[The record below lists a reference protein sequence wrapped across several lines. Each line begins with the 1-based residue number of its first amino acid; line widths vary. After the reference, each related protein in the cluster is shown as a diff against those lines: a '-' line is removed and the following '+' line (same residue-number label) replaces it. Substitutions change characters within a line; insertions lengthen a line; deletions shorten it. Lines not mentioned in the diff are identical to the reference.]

1 MGNYIVFISVF
12 FPHYTLFNCSTSSKV
27 QEKLKKTLISVWKNN
42 VNTSPCYTKRNT
54 YRGIFCS
61 YSSSGIC
68 QHHPNV
74 LTTQNHNEKIRNY
87 LAIKLNCLKDNEVK
101 FESHEDFLTRFINEG
116 LVPKGLQLMLLDQL
130 ELNQLLVTMI
140 RFC

>member
-12 FPHYTLFNCSTSSKV
+12 FPHYTLFNFSSSSKV
-27 QEKLKKTLISVWKNN
+27 QEKLKKTLISVRKNN
-42 VNTSPCYTKRNT
+42 VKTSPCYTKRNT

-61 YSSSGIC
+61 CSSCGIC
-68 QHHPNV
+68 QHHPNL

-87 LAIKLNCLKDNEVK
+87 LAIKLNCLKDNEAK
-101 FESHEDFLTRFINEG
+101 FESHEDVLTRFINEG

-140 RFC
+140 KFC